1 MESGTTVTSSLSTLT
16 EVVKSCLGI
25 ITGNEILMV
34 CFVACIAGVGFAII
48 KRAKR
53 AAA

>member
-1 MESGTTVTSSLSTLT
+1 MEANTITTALSTLT
-16 EVVKSCLGI
+16 QVVTSCLSI

-34 CFVACIAGVGFAII
+34 CFVACIAGVGFGII